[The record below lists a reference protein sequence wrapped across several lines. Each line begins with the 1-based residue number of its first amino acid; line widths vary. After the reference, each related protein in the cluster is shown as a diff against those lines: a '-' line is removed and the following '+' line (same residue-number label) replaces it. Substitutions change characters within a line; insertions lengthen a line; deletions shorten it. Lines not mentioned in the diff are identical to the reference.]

1 MKTRTIIREKIF
13 FMQANLNLAGAKSLS
28 QRGYFGFLT
37 ISYRL
42 FYEYWKSFSEIQQI
56 NIN

>member
-1 MKTRTIIREKIF
+1 MITRTIIWDNF
-13 FMQANLNLAGAKSLS
+13 FLMQANLNLAGAKSLS

-42 FYEYWKSFSEIQQI
+42 FYEY
-56 NIN
+56 